1 MNKTQLTDA
10 VAEKAGLSKTQ
21 AEAALD
27 AVLTAVTDA
36 VASGD
41 KVTLPGFGT
50 FEARERSARTGRNP
64 QTGAEISIAA
74 TTAPAFK
81 AGSAFKKAVAGE

>member
-1 MNKTQLTDA
+1 MNKSQLVDA
-10 VAEKAGLSKTQ
+10 VAEKSGLTKSQ

-27 AVLTAVTDA
+27 GVLTAVTDA

-64 QTGAEISIAA
+64 QTGAEIAI
-74 TTAPAFK
+74 PAGK
-81 AGSAFKKAVAGE
+81 RVKVTAGSKLKAAVK